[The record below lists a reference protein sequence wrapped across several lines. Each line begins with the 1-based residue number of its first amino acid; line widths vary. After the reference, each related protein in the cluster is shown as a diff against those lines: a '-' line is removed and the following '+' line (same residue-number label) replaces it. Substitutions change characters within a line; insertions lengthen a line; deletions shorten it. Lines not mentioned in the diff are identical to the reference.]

1 MVFVTSGQGGSATH
15 RQISMSS
22 INSSSC
28 GHNCGKQVQLH
39 VNALKVLKFP
49 TAMVSSLTHS
59 SCNPGGQVQKQNSS
73 IPKGQGCIGVGQ
85 SQVQLSSFSIL
96 GRSQVKVHG
105 VGAVV
110 AVGGAAVVV
119 VGAVVVLGGAVVVV
133 GGSVALVGGS
143 VAAVVGGSVAAVV
156 GGSVAAVV
164 GGSVAAVVGGSVVAV
179 VGGSVVAVVGG
190 TVVA

>member
-28 GHNCGKQVQLH
+28 GQNCGKQVQLH

-59 SCNPGGQVQKQNSS
+59 SCDPGGHLQKQNSS
-73 IPKGQGCIGVGQ
+73 TPKGQGCIGIGH
-85 SQVQLSSFSIL
+85 SQVQLSSFNVL

-119 VGAVVVLGGAVVVV
+119 GGAVVLAGGAVVVVVGAVVVLGGAGVVLGGAGVVLGGAGVVV

-143 VAAVVGGSVAAVV
+143 VAAVVGGV
-156 GGSVAAVV
+156 
-164 GGSVAAVVGGSVVAV
+164 VVA
-179 VGGSVVAVVGG
+179 
-190 TVVA
+190 